1 MAEVFSGLGVPKWWK
16 SETGLWLPSS
26 ISDLHVQDASGTA
39 KTRFNGLLFA
49 ERPRPLGNVGVYA
62 TPSAVGV
69 APLPFRE
76 FTTNLAS
83 VPLGMILPVVCEVQ
97 RVLHRRGMDPDMQ
110 LALAAGLFAG
120 TPAFEPLA
128 RWVTSIRGERV
139 AFCEQAM
146 TFLQLL
152 ALLVCEEEPTGISD
166 DEYAARI
173 RAALFFAPGYLESH
187 GTSPDDDREGWLR
200 HLIQLF
206 DYNGNPVFGNALGR
220 TWTIFGRLHR
230 EGSDIRPAVPLDDW
244 LREDYGLG
252 LEQQL
257 SLGFALFAH
266 LSANGEGDD
275 DIAFVLTAEAL
286 GGIFNSLDFSEE
298 ECVAAEALISAPP
311 SWFRAQVEGESP
323 ERLQWNRVPFM
334 RRPFVRLPSGS
345 YFLQSP
351 RALMSWIAD
360 GTHYRCLDAA
370 MVRDAVVEYTA
381 RIGKLTERYVLE
393 LVASAHQE
401 PRLPHAGKVH
411 GDKKFGRGID
421 SSDVTITYPHE
432 VVLMEVSSHRL
443 TVEARCGSDQEAIEK
458 DLEEMVGRRPKQL
471 RRSIDAIKPDRRGV
485 AATLRYERLD
495 PSRVARFWPLIIT
508 MTPLHWSPLMEDF
521 LTPSLAELNGR
532 VDVEPLDVLAVEDL
546 ESLVAITEQTGARLA
561 DLLAAKQR
569 SSGPHADVRT
579 WLDRDHS
586 FPNLARSAYLDDALH
601 EALDTAARLLGFEGI
616 RDEHAA

>member
-26 ISDLHVQDASGTA
+26 IPDLHVQHASGTA
-39 KTRFNGLLFA
+39 RTRFDGLLYA
-49 ERPRPLGNVGVYA
+49 QRPKSLGNVGVYA
-62 TPSAVGV
+62 TPTAVGI
-69 APLPFRE
+69 APLPFQE
-76 FTTNLAS
+76 FITTLAS

-97 RVLHRRGMDPDMQ
+97 RVLHSRGMDPDVQ
-110 LALAAGLFAG
+110 LALAAGFFSG
-120 TPAFEPLA
+120 TPAFEPLK
-128 RWVTSIRGERV
+128 RWVMSVRGERV

-146 TFLQLL
+146 TLLQLL
-152 ALLVCEEEPTGISD
+152 AILVCEEESTGLSS

-173 RAALFFAPGYLESH
+173 RGAMFFVPGYLESH
-187 GTSPDDDREGWLR
+187 SASPDDDGEGWLR

-220 TWTIFGRLHR
+220 TWAIFGRLHR
-230 EGSDIRPAVPLDDW
+230 ERSDIRPAVPLDDW

-266 LSANGEGDD
+266 LSADGEGDD
-275 DIAFVLTAEAL
+275 DFAFVLRPGVL
-286 GGIFNSLDFSEE
+286 GGIFNSLDFTED

-311 SWFRAQVEGESP
+311 SWFRAQVEGESL
-323 ERLQWNRVPFM
+323 EQLSWNRVPFM
-334 RRPFVRLPSGS
+334 RRPFVHLPSGN

-360 GTHYRCLDAA
+360 GIHYRCLDAA
-370 MVRDAVVEYTA
+370 RGHDAVSDYTT

-411 GDKKFGRGID
+411 GDKKFGHGID

-432 VVLMEVSSHRL
+432 VVLMEVASHRL
-443 TVEARCGSDQEAIEK
+443 TVEARCGSDQEAMEK

-471 RRSIDAIKPDRRGV
+471 RRSIDAIKPERRGI

-508 MTPLHWSPLMEDF
+508 TTPLHWSPLMDDF
-521 LTPSLAELNGR
+521 LTPSLAELDGR

-546 ESLVAITEQTGARLA
+546 ESLVAITEQTGSRLA

-569 SSGPHADVRT
+569 TSGAHADVRT
-579 WLDRDHS
+579 WLERDHS
-586 FPNLARSAYLDDALH
+586 VPNLARPAYLDDALD

-616 RDEHAA
+616 QDEHAA